1 MDKTAREKHPFAE
14 IAKQLKRIADY
25 MERHPTA
32 KYIIHV
38 NEGATIS
45 GGKQDFAEDI
55 TNAPEMESNGANSP
69 ALVEGNTAYH
79 GAQGNNTAQI
89 VGRDGANTHN
99 TDNTESFNS
108 NAEEAI
114 KNLTTAIKK

>member
-1 MDKTAREKHPFAE
+1 MDKTAREKHPFTE

-45 GGKQDFAEDI
+45 EGAQDFAEEI
-55 TNAPEMESNGANSP
+55 TNAPGVEANGKNSI
-69 ALVEGNTAYH
+69 AAENITA
-79 GAQGNNTAQI
+79 
-89 VGRDGANTHN
+89 
-99 TDNTESFNS
+99 DNTESFNR
-108 NAEEAI
+108 NADEAI

>member
-1 MDKTAREKHPFAE
+1 MLLIFGEIWVKAFFCMDKTAKERHPFAE

-25 MERHPTA
+25 MERHPAT

-45 GGKQDFAEDI
+45 GGVQDIAKDI
-55 TNAPEMESNGANSP
+55 TNAPGVEVEANGKDSIAAENI
-69 ALVEGNTAYH
+69 T
-79 GAQGNNTAQI
+79 
-89 VGRDGANTHN
+89 
-99 TDNTESFNS
+99 TDNTESFNN

-114 KNLTTAIKK
+114 KNLTAAIKK